1 MIYDKFLL
9 YRLQICATIYPHLIH
24 VRQGRCGATNHLR
37 MYWQKRFWIPIG
49 VFFLGL
55 LLLAATVKYTD
66 SANEERVLA
75 LAKLN
80 ALTYANQMKDQLQQ
94 AVAITESL
102 EHIII
107 SEDGRL
113 DRFEAIAK
121 NQMNSYIHS
130 IQLAPGGIVNQIYP
144 SEGND
149 WAKLDLMTG
158 GLSTKI
164 CQYGIDNDTVTFQ
177 GPTAL
182 SQGGQGIAVRNPVF
196 LENSAGEKV
205 FWGFTIA
212 LIRVPDI
219 FRDTIDTLTNFG
231 YYHRLSV
238 ATLPVS
244 ESYTPVNSSG
254 VAFTESVSYT
264 VELGNCCWK
273 LEVAPIAGWN
283 AGNAHNVV
291 LIGGLVIVLLL
302 TALVSSLLFLD
313 QRRLQFRNLA
323 ATDALTGLLNRQGFS
338 QAMEDYFRQH
348 EASPCVAGVLD
359 IDDFKLIN
367 DVYGHDAGDQVLKD
381 IARNLVAAFPEDAII
396 GRNGGDEFSFLLP
409 DTTVDAAR
417 DQIDRFVTQDRFYV
431 HRGIAQAYSISLG
444 YAGAPQGNTEMELLS
459 KADMALY
466 AVKLQGKHRAQAF
479 QEDLP
484 TARRT
489 QLGFNLSDITTNS
502 PTAFLICQADLNAK
516 LYYASRSLV
525 RTLGCSDFW
534 DLTALCGGTF
544 AGLLAPEDRA
554 SITEHVRSFLETA
567 KPGAEDF
574 RRLRCTKKDG
584 STIWLLSRVRVVA
597 NSNYGRLLYM
607 GLIPEEVLIR
617 EFGMR
622 FDS

>member
-1 MIYDKFLL
+1 MRK
-9 YRLQICATIYPHLIH
+9 
-24 VRQGRCGATNHLR
+24 
-37 MYWQKRFWIPIG
+37 YWQKRFWIPIG

-55 LLLAATVKYTD
+55 LLLAATVKYTEH
-66 SANEERVLA
+66 ANEERVLA

-80 ALTYANQMKDQLQQ
+80 AVTYANQMKDQLEQ

-102 EHIII
+102 EQIII

-113 DRFEAIAK
+113 DQFETIAK
-121 NQMNSYIHS
+121 KQMNSYIHS
-130 IQLAPGGIVNQIYP
+130 IQLAPGGIVNQVYP
-144 SEGND
+144 SAGND
-149 WAKLDLMTG
+149 WTKLDLMTG

-182 SQGGQGIAVRNPVF
+182 PQGDQGIAVRNPVF
-196 LENSAGEKV
+196 LENGTGEKV

-254 VAFTESVSYT
+254 VAFTESVSCT

-283 AGNAHNVV
+283 ADSARNVV
-291 LIGGLVIVLLL
+291 LVGSLVIVLLL
-302 TALVSSLLFLD
+302 TALVSTLLFLD
-313 QRRLQFRNLA
+313 QRRLQFRDLA
-323 ATDALTGLLNRQGFS
+323 VTDALTGLLNRQGFS
-338 QAMEDYFRQH
+338 QAMEDYFRRH
-348 EASPCVAGVLD
+348 EASPCVVGVLD

-367 DVYGHDAGDQVLKD
+367 DVYGHAVGDQVLKD
-381 IARNLVAAFPEDAII
+381 IARNLLAAFPEDSII

-409 DTTVDAAR
+409 DTTMAAAKE
-417 DQIDRFVTQDRFYV
+417 QIDRFVTQDRFYV
-431 HRGIAQAYSISLG
+431 HRGVAQAYSISLG
-444 YAGAPQGNTEMELLS
+444 YAGAPQDNTDMDLLS

-479 QEDLP
+479 QEDMP

-489 QLGFNLSDITTNS
+489 QLGFNLSDITANS
-502 PTAFLICQADLNAK
+502 PTAFLVCQADLNAK

-525 RTLGCSDFW
+525 RTLGCSDYW
-534 DLTALCGGTF
+534 DLTTLCGGTF
-544 AGLLAPEDRA
+544 AGLLAPEERA
-554 SITEHVRSFLETA
+554 PMTEHIRLFLETA
-567 KPGAEDF
+567 QPGAEDF
-574 RRLRCTKKDG
+574 RRLRYTKKDG
-584 STIWLLSRVRVVA
+584 STIWLLSRARVVA

-607 GLIPEEVLIR
+607 GLIPEEILIR

>member
-1 MIYDKFLL
+1 
-9 YRLQICATIYPHLIH
+9 
-24 VRQGRCGATNHLR
+24 
-37 MYWQKRFWIPIG
+37 
-49 VFFLGL
+49 
-55 LLLAATVKYTD
+55 
-66 SANEERVLA
+66 
-75 LAKLN
+75 
-80 ALTYANQMKDQLQQ
+80 
-94 AVAITESL
+94 
-102 EHIII
+102 
-107 SEDGRL
+107 
-113 DRFEAIAK
+113 
-121 NQMNSYIHS
+121 MNSYIHS
-130 IQLAPGGIVNQIYP
+130 IQLAPGGIVNQVYP
-144 SEGND
+144 SAGND

-182 SQGGQGIAVRNPVF
+182 PQGGQGIAVRNPVF
-196 LENSAGEKV
+196 LENDTGEKV

-219 FRDTIDTLTNFG
+219 FRNTIDTLTNFG

-238 ATLPVS
+238 VTLPVS

-283 AGNAHNVV
+283 ADSARNVV
-291 LIGGLVIVLLL
+291 LAGGLVIVLLL

-313 QRRLQFRNLA
+313 QRRLQFRDLA
-323 ATDALTGLLNRQGFS
+323 VTDALTGLLNRQGFS
-338 QAMEDYFRQH
+338 QAMEDYFRRH
-348 EASPCVAGVLD
+348 GASPCVVGILD

-367 DVYGHDAGDQVLKD
+367 DVYGHAAGDQVLKD
-381 IARNLVAAFPEDAII
+381 IARNLLAAFPEDSMI
-396 GRNGGDEFSFLLP
+396 GRSGGDEFTFLLP
-409 DTTVDAAR
+409 DTTMAAAQE
-417 DQIDRFVTQDRFYV
+417 QIDRFVTQDRFYV

-444 YAGAPQGNTEMELLS
+444 YAGAPQDNADMDLLS

-479 QEDLP
+479 QEDMP
-484 TARRT
+484 TVRRT

-502 PTAFLICQADLNAK
+502 PTAFLVCQADQNAK

-525 RTLGCSDFW
+525 RTLGCSDYW
-534 DLTALCGGTF
+534 DLTTLCGGTF
-544 AGLLAPEDRA
+544 AGLLTPEERA
-554 SITEHVRSFLETA
+554 SMTEHIRLFLETA
-567 KPGAEDF
+567 KPGTEDF

-584 STIWLLSRVRVVA
+584 STIRLLSRARVVA

-607 GLIPEEVLIR
+607 GLIPEDILIR

-622 FDS
+622 FDN

>member
-1 MIYDKFLL
+1 MFYE
-9 YRLQICATIYPHLIH
+9 Q
-24 VRQGRCGATNHLR
+24 QGRCGATNHLR
-37 MYWQKRFWIPIG
+37 KYWQKRFWIPIG

-55 LLLAATVKYTD
+55 LLLAATIKYTER
-66 SANEERVLA
+66 ANEERVQA

-80 ALTYANQMKDQLQQ
+80 ALTYANQMMDQLQQ

-102 EHIII
+102 EQIII

-113 DRFEAIAK
+113 DRFETIAK
-121 NQMNSYIHS
+121 KQMNSYIHS
-130 IQLAPGGIVNQIYP
+130 IQLAPGGIVNQVYP
-144 SEGND
+144 SAGND

-182 SQGGQGIAVRNPVF
+182 PQGGQGIAVRNPVF
-196 LENSAGEKV
+196 LENDTGEKV

-219 FRDTIDTLTNFG
+219 FRNTIDTLTNFG

-283 AGNAHNVV
+283 ADSARNVV
-291 LIGGLVIVLLL
+291 LAGGLVIVLLL

-313 QRRLQFRNLA
+313 QRRLQFRDLA
-323 ATDALTGLLNRQGFS
+323 VTDALTGLLNRQGFS
-338 QAMEDYFRQH
+338 QAMEDYFRRH
-348 EASPCVAGVLD
+348 GTSPCVVGILD

-367 DVYGHDAGDQVLKD
+367 DVYGHAAGDQVLKD
-381 IARNLVAAFPEDAII
+381 ISRNLLAAFPEDSII
-396 GRNGGDEFSFLLP
+396 GRNGGDEFTFLLP
-409 DTTVDAAR
+409 DTTMAAAQE
-417 DQIDRFVTQDRFYV
+417 QIDRFVTQDRFYV

-444 YAGAPQGNTEMELLS
+444 YAGAPQDNADMDLLS

-479 QEDLP
+479 QEDMP
-484 TARRT
+484 TVRRT

-502 PTAFLICQADLNAK
+502 PTAFLVCQADQNAK

-525 RTLGCSDFW
+525 RTLGCSDYW
-534 DLTALCGGTF
+534 DLTTLCGGTF
-544 AGLLAPEDRA
+544 AGLLTPEERA
-554 SITEHVRSFLETA
+554 SMTEHIRLFLETA
-567 KPGAEDF
+567 KPGTEDF
-574 RRLRCTKKDG
+574 RRLCCTKKDG
-584 STIWLLSRVRVVA
+584 STIRLLSRARVVA

-607 GLIPEEVLIR
+607 GLIPEEILIR

-622 FDS
+622 FDN

>member
-1 MIYDKFLL
+1 MRK
-9 YRLQICATIYPHLIH
+9 
-24 VRQGRCGATNHLR
+24 
-37 MYWQKRFWIPIG
+37 YWQKRFWIPIG

-55 LLLAATVKYTD
+55 LLLAATVKYTEH
-66 SANEERVLA
+66 ANEERVLA

-80 ALTYANQMKDQLQQ
+80 AVTYANQMKDQLEQ

-102 EHIII
+102 EQIII

-113 DRFEAIAK
+113 DQFETIAK
-121 NQMNSYIHS
+121 KQMNSYIHS
-130 IQLAPGGIVNQIYP
+130 IQLAPGGIVNQVYP
-144 SEGND
+144 SAGND
-149 WAKLDLMTG
+149 WTKLDLMTG

-182 SQGGQGIAVRNPVF
+182 PQGDQGIAVRNPVF
-196 LENSAGEKV
+196 LENGTGEKV

-254 VAFTESVSYT
+254 VAFTESVSCT

-283 AGNAHNVV
+283 ADSARNVV
-291 LIGGLVIVLLL
+291 LVGGLVIVLLL

-313 QRRLQFRNLA
+313 QRRLQFRDLA
-323 ATDALTGLLNRQGFS
+323 VTDALTGLLNRQGFS
-338 QAMEDYFRQH
+338 QAMEDYFRRH
-348 EASPCVAGVLD
+348 EANPCVVGVLD

-367 DVYGHDAGDQVLKD
+367 DVYGHAVGDQVLKD
-381 IARNLVAAFPEDAII
+381 IARNLLAAFPEDSMI

-409 DTTVDAAR
+409 DTTMAAAQE
-417 DQIDRFVTQDRFYV
+417 QIDRFVTQDRFYV
-431 HRGIAQAYSISLG
+431 HRGVAQAYSISLG
-444 YAGAPQGNTEMELLS
+444 YAGAPQDNRDMDLLS

-479 QEDLP
+479 QEDMP

-489 QLGFNLSDITTNS
+489 QLGFNLSDITANS
-502 PTAFLICQADLNAK
+502 PTAFLVCQADLNAK

-525 RTLGCSDFW
+525 RTLGCSDYW
-534 DLTALCGGTF
+534 DLTTLCGGTF
-544 AGLLAPEDRA
+544 AGLLAPEERA
-554 SITEHVRSFLETA
+554 PMTEHIRLFLETA
-567 KPGAEDF
+567 QPGAEDF
-574 RRLRCTKKDG
+574 RRLRYTKKDG
-584 STIWLLSRVRVVA
+584 STIWLLSRARVVA

-607 GLIPEEVLIR
+607 GLIPEEILIR

>member
-1 MIYDKFLL
+1 MRK
-9 YRLQICATIYPHLIH
+9 
-24 VRQGRCGATNHLR
+24 
-37 MYWQKRFWIPIG
+37 YWQKRFWIPIG

-55 LLLAATVKYTD
+55 LLLAATVKYTEH
-66 SANEERVLA
+66 ANEERVLA

-80 ALTYANQMKDQLQQ
+80 AVTYANQMKDQLEQ

-102 EHIII
+102 EQIII

-113 DRFEAIAK
+113 DQFETIAK
-121 NQMNSYIHS
+121 KQMNSYIHS
-130 IQLAPGGIVNQIYP
+130 IQLAPGGIVNQVYP
-144 SEGND
+144 SAGND
-149 WAKLDLMTG
+149 WTKLDLMTG

-182 SQGGQGIAVRNPVF
+182 PQGDQGIAVRNPVF
-196 LENSAGEKV
+196 LENGTGEKV

-254 VAFTESVSYT
+254 VAFTESVSCT

-283 AGNAHNVV
+283 ADSARNVV
-291 LIGGLVIVLLL
+291 LVGGLVIVLLL
-302 TALVSSLLFLD
+302 TALVSCLLFLD
-313 QRRLQFRNLA
+313 QRRLQFRDLA
-323 ATDALTGLLNRQGFS
+323 VTDALTGLLNRQGFS
-338 QAMEDYFRQH
+338 QAMEDYFRRH
-348 EASPCVAGVLD
+348 EANPCVVGVLD

-367 DVYGHDAGDQVLKD
+367 DVYGHAVGDQVLKD
-381 IARNLVAAFPEDAII
+381 IARNLLAAFPEDSII

-409 DTTVDAAR
+409 DTTMAAAQE
-417 DQIDRFVTQDRFYV
+417 QIDRFVTQDRFYV
-431 HRGIAQAYSISLG
+431 HRGVAQAYSISLG
-444 YAGAPQGNTEMELLS
+444 YAGASQDNRDMDLLS

-479 QEDLP
+479 QEDMP

-502 PTAFLICQADLNAK
+502 PTAFLVCQADLNAK

-525 RTLGCSDFW
+525 RTLGCSDYW
-534 DLTALCGGTF
+534 DLTTLCGGTF
-544 AGLLAPEDRA
+544 AGLLAPEERA
-554 SITEHVRSFLETA
+554 PMTEHIRLFLETA
-567 KPGAEDF
+567 QPGAEDF
-574 RRLRCTKKDG
+574 RRLRYTKKDG
-584 STIWLLSRVRVVA
+584 STIWLLSRARVVA

-607 GLIPEEVLIR
+607 GLIPEEILIR

>member
-1 MIYDKFLL
+1 M
-9 YRLQICATIYPHLIH
+9 
-24 VRQGRCGATNHLR
+24 
-37 MYWQKRFWIPIG
+37 
-49 VFFLGL
+49 
-55 LLLAATVKYTD
+55 
-66 SANEERVLA
+66 
-75 LAKLN
+75 AKLN
-80 ALTYANQMKDQLQQ
+80 ALTYANQMMDQLQQ

-102 EHIII
+102 EQIII

-113 DRFEAIAK
+113 DRFETIAK
-121 NQMNSYIHS
+121 KQMNSYIHS
-130 IQLAPGGIVNQIYP
+130 IQLAPGGIVNQVYP
-144 SEGND
+144 SAGND

-182 SQGGQGIAVRNPVF
+182 PQGGQGIAVRNPVF
-196 LENSAGEKV
+196 LENDTGEKV

-219 FRDTIDTLTNFG
+219 FRNTIDTLTNFG

-254 VAFTESVSYT
+254 VAFTESVSCT

-283 AGNAHNVV
+283 AHSARNVV
-291 LIGGLVIVLLL
+291 LAGGLVIVLLL

-313 QRRLQFRNLA
+313 QRRLQFRDLA
-323 ATDALTGLLNRQGFS
+323 VTDALTGLLNRQGFS

-348 EASPCVAGVLD
+348 GASPCVVGTLD

-367 DVYGHDAGDQVLKD
+367 DVYGHAAGDQVLKD
-381 IARNLVAAFPEDAII
+381 ISRNLLAAFPEDSII
-396 GRNGGDEFSFLLP
+396 GRNGGDEFTFLLP
-409 DTTVDAAR
+409 DTTMAAAQE
-417 DQIDRFVTQDRFYV
+417 QIDRFVTQDRFYV

-444 YAGAPQGNTEMELLS
+444 YAGAPQDNADMDLLS

-479 QEDLP
+479 QEDMP
-484 TARRT
+484 TVRRT

-502 PTAFLICQADLNAK
+502 PTAFLVCQADQNAK

-525 RTLGCSDFW
+525 KTLGCSDYW
-534 DLTALCGGTF
+534 DLTTLCGGTF
-544 AGLLAPEDRA
+544 AGLLAPEERA
-554 SITEHVRSFLETA
+554 SMTEHIRLFLETA
-567 KPGAEDF
+567 QPGTEDF

-584 STIWLLSRVRVVA
+584 STIRLLSRARVVA

-607 GLIPEEVLIR
+607 GLIPEDILIR

-622 FDS
+622 FDN

>member
-1 MIYDKFLL
+1 
-9 YRLQICATIYPHLIH
+9 
-24 VRQGRCGATNHLR
+24 
-37 MYWQKRFWIPIG
+37 
-49 VFFLGL
+49 
-55 LLLAATVKYTD
+55 
-66 SANEERVLA
+66 
-75 LAKLN
+75 
-80 ALTYANQMKDQLQQ
+80 
-94 AVAITESL
+94 
-102 EHIII
+102 
-107 SEDGRL
+107 
-113 DRFEAIAK
+113 
-121 NQMNSYIHS
+121 MNSCIHS
-130 IQLAPGGIVNQIYP
+130 IQLAPGGIVNQVYP
-144 SEGND
+144 SAGND

-182 SQGGQGIAVRNPVF
+182 PQGGQGIAVRNPVF
-196 LENSAGEKV
+196 LENDTGEKV

-219 FRDTIDTLTNFG
+219 FRNTIDTLTNFG

-283 AGNAHNVV
+283 AHSARNVV
-291 LIGGLVIVLLL
+291 LAGGLVIVLLL

-313 QRRLQFRNLA
+313 QRRLQFRDLA
-323 ATDALTGLLNRQGFS
+323 VTDALTGLLNRQGFS
-338 QAMEDYFRQH
+338 QAMEDYFRRH
-348 EASPCVAGVLD
+348 GASPCVVGILD

-367 DVYGHDAGDQVLKD
+367 DVYGHAAGDQVLKD
-381 IARNLVAAFPEDAII
+381 IARNLLAAFPEDSMI
-396 GRNGGDEFSFLLP
+396 GRSGGDEFTFLLP
-409 DTTVDAAR
+409 DTTMAAAQE
-417 DQIDRFVTQDRFYV
+417 QIDRFVTQDRFYV

-444 YAGAPQGNTEMELLS
+444 YAAAPQDNADMDLLS

-466 AVKLQGKHRAQAF
+466 AVKLQGKHRAQPF
-479 QEDLP
+479 QEDMP
-484 TARRT
+484 TVRRT

-502 PTAFLICQADLNAK
+502 PTAFLVCQADLNAK

-525 RTLGCSDFW
+525 RTLGCSDYW
-534 DLTALCGGTF
+534 DLTTLCGGTF
-544 AGLLAPEDRA
+544 AGLLAPEERA
-554 SITEHVRSFLETA
+554 SMTEPIRLFLATA
-567 KPGAEDF
+567 KPGTEDF
-574 RRLRCTKKDG
+574 RRLRYTKKDG
-584 STIWLLSRVRVVA
+584 STIWLLSRARVVA

-607 GLIPEEVLIR
+607 GLIPEEILIR

-622 FDS
+622 FDN